1 MAERVVLPPSPIT
14 VLRNWRRRAILAI
27 LGTFERFTGMTRLG
41 FQVSAVAMVASLAAS
56 TVIAQS
62 TTRTAVFQESTGPVQ
77 RVWVEYRPPGV
88 PSSETLPTVL
98 VLHPAA
104 SSPANIAAASGWNAV
119 ADANRLMIVYPA
131 ATPGTTPTTGVWNAW
146 RWTGAPIPTGTPP
159 GLANR
164 DDLGFLSALIQ
175 LLTTRTSEPADA
187 ARVYMTG
194 FSSGAQMTDTFAG
207 AGLSS
212 VAAYAPVSGGWCE
225 AYGVPTT
232 FCRPSGPV
240 PLWFW
245 RGDGENSIT
254 TGGVPRS
261 IQDQQQRDF
270 WIAWNGA
277 SSQPSS
283 TDSRL
288 VTGTRTTQSG
298 STTVTVTHNT
308 LLFESGGAE
317 FRYTEVIGGRH
328 EYQVGAAPRIW
339 SEFFS
344 RFRLTQPG
352 CNNADRNCDHRIDIE
367 DLYAMNQSPVDL
379 NGDGV
384 EDSRDV
390 TALEVFLRK
399 NEIADMTSG
408 RR

>member
-1 MAERVVLPPSPIT
+1 M
-14 VLRNWRRRAILAI
+14 
-27 LGTFERFTGMTRLG
+27 LGTFQRSTGMTRLG
-41 FQVSAVAMVASLAAS
+41 FQVVDVAMVASLAAS

-98 VLHPAA
+98 VLHPGA

-225 AYGVPTT
+225 AYGVSTT
-232 FCRPSGPV
+232 FCRPPGPV

-277 SSQPSS
+277 SSQPTS

-288 VTGTRTTQSG
+288 VTGIRTTQAG

-308 LLFESGGAE
+308 LVFGSGGTE

-344 RFRLTQPG
+344 RFRLVQPG
-352 CNNADRNCDHRIDIE
+352 CNNADRNCDQRIDID
-367 DLYAMNQSPVDL
+367 DLYAMNQSPADL

-384 EDSRDV
+384 ADSRDV